1 MEGPGDGFRV
11 HASIGISADEMEVA
25 MATSEVPRQPTNRIG
40 VFHLAAT
47 GGVGAVIIFELSWLG
62 TAISFANPSHQYIGL
77 FTLADI
83 QSETAL
89 LEGSLWSLLFGGLS
103 GAVMAA
109 IYNLFAGLRR

>member
-1 MEGPGDGFRV
+1 
-11 HASIGISADEMEVA
+11 
-25 MATSEVPRQPTNRIG
+25 MATSEVPKEPTNRIG

-47 GGVGAVIIFELSWLG
+47 GGLAAAIVFEICWLG
-62 TAISFANPSHQYIGL
+62 TAISFANSSHAYIGL

-103 GAVMAA
+103 GALIAA
-109 IYNLFAGLRR
+109 FYNIFAGLRR

>member
-1 MEGPGDGFRV
+1 MGLGCTPAFGM
-11 HASIGISADEMEVA
+11 SADEMEVA